1 MSEHRSDDVVV
12 GPLWPLTVVLGE
24 IACRLERNRADT
36 HTQDSPET
44 RHAAGSDPAVTVR
57 AG

>member
-1 MSEHRSDDVVV
+1 MYEPRSNDIVV

-24 IACRLERNRADT
+24 IACRLERNRADM

-44 RHAAGSDPAVTVR
+44 RHVVGSDPVVT
-57 AG
+57 AGAA